1 MPQNSRQIYSQFIKS
16 KILKVYTSFPFEGEI
31 YDYFIDFEKK
41 EFKNWNEIIPD
52 FTFNSATPF
61 FNILVPTADTVKFG
75 FLIDKL
81 LSGGFNVLL
90 TGETGVGKS
99 IVVNEYLLKI
109 NQEKFVYSN
118 LNFSA

>member
-1 MPQNSRQIYSQFIKS
+1 M
-16 KILKVYTSFPFEGEI
+16 
-31 YDYFIDFEKK
+31 
-41 EFKNWNEIIPD
+41 
-52 FTFNSATPF
+52 
-61 FNILVPTADTVKFG
+61 PTADTVKFG

-109 NQEKFVYSN
+109 N
-118 LNFSA
+118 